1 MINGPYGKPGKAGA
15 GKGNAGSYGKAGKGN
30 SGGDAGHYERATS
43 ALFFFHWYQNAWQLL
58 AEYEGIAGNGTDGKG
73 TDGKGIAG
81 NGTDGKG
88 TDGKGIDGKGKGKG
102 TAGRTGLAE
111 YVDEQQS
118 HRVTEAIHSL
128 NIESAL
134 MTREICHA
142 NAELSAMAAAIFRR
156 ERLGEALL
164 PESDSEFSS
173 TSVPEICPFSP

>member
-73 TDGKGIAG
+73 TDGKGI
-81 NGTDGKG
+81 
-88 TDGKGIDGKGKGKG
+88 DGKGKGKG

-118 HRVTEAIHSL
+118 HRVTEAIHNL
-128 NIESAL
+128 NIEAAL
-134 MTREICHA
+134 MTREIRYA
-142 NAELSAMAAAIFRR
+142 NAELSAMAAAISRR